1 MCEPNSSND
10 GQALLLSMLQK
21 MKINSSSS
29 SSSPASPTQDE
40 GQLSWRQGATGEVK
54 GSRGHLA
61 LKRGRTGLGRAAQQT
76 VTPSYRLPAM
86 VGPKKING
94 ESGVD
99 FGISSRGDSS
109 EDDQEPAALSVPK
122 WIRRRVLSHPAPLS
136 EATPDCQPSE
146 CTENNIPHLASDHIS
161 VSIQAGCHERLHSKE
176 GVSLVGDMAKP
187 RCTRGASG
195 DALIWGARMQ
205 TSTGAPAGVEQDA
218 VSERGGGISSPW
230 KKGPP
235 YPHWNIPE
243 PDYPGASTH
252 TGAQQGSTA
261 ESQIVSLLRAV
272 YPQDRS
278 TANYPIATISA
289 REQNSN
295 SITTTKIQSPGNSTC
310 ISPVSNLAAWTTVA
324 KGERDTQIS
333 SWSTN
338 QDITGKSCMSDSNYK
353 FSDEIPKWRERR
365 RVWGVE
371 GDLGSPA
378 GAADWG
384 QAPDSEKTP
393 PQKKRRG
400 TEGKTSRWTQ
410 RIKERWRD
418 KRTGLGKSRKGK
430 RSEEDGEN
438 EKKSKG
444 DEGEEE
450 LQLSQPTQHPN
461 IDKTVGGIPT
471 LEEESTFQ
479 SPVREQLHKATPTE
493 SEGSSTGRH
502 MRGNPSPMEAT
513 SESVMGGHSWTPPI
527 QRNDG
532 PEKTNSHVAPTE
544 LWAST
549 GSQWSFS
556 PGVTKPNMDRAT
568 MQIYVEPTPN
578 EDSNKHMLV
587 QSSANADEQHGPQEY
602 YQAQDATGSSGQF
615 CLNEPSPFKQ
625 EERSL
630 LNQQKI

>member
-1 MCEPNSSND
+1 
-10 GQALLLSMLQK
+10 
-21 MKINSSSS
+21 
-29 SSSPASPTQDE
+29 
-40 GQLSWRQGATGEVK
+40 
-54 GSRGHLA
+54 
-61 LKRGRTGLGRAAQQT
+61 
-76 VTPSYRLPAM
+76 
-86 VGPKKING
+86 
-94 ESGVD
+94 
-99 FGISSRGDSS
+99 
-109 EDDQEPAALSVPK
+109 
-122 WIRRRVLSHPAPLS
+122 
-136 EATPDCQPSE
+136 
-146 CTENNIPHLASDHIS
+146 
-161 VSIQAGCHERLHSKE
+161 
-176 GVSLVGDMAKP
+176 
-187 RCTRGASG
+187 
-195 DALIWGARMQ
+195 MQ
-205 TSTGAPAGVEQDA
+205 TSTGAPAGLEQNA

-230 KKGPP
+230 KQGPP

-243 PDYPGASTH
+243 PDYPGASTN

-261 ESQIVSLLRAV
+261 GSQIVSLLRAV
-272 YPQDRS
+272 CPQDRS

-289 REQNSN
+289 REQNRN
-295 SITTTKIQSPGNSTC
+295 SITTTKIQSPGNSTH

-324 KGERDTQIS
+324 KGEGDTQIS
-333 SWSTN
+333 SWSTI
-338 QDITGKSCMSDSNYK
+338 QDITGKPCMSDSNYK

-365 RVWGVE
+365 RAWGVE

-400 TEGKTSRWTQ
+400 TVGKTSRWTQ

-418 KRTGLGKSRKGK
+418 KHTGLGKSRKGK

-450 LQLSQPTQHPN
+450 LQQLSQPTQHPN
-461 IDKTVGGIPT
+461 IDKTVGDIPT

-479 SPVREQLHKATPTE
+479 SPVREQLNKATPTE
-493 SEGSSTGRH
+493 AEGSSTGRH
-502 MRGNPSPMEAT
+502 MSTGSDFEFSLSPTNLMEEIFTGKEWSNFLPVRGNPSPMEAT

-568 MQIYVEPTPN
+568 MQISVGPTPN
-578 EDSNKHMLV
+578 EDSNKHMLI
-587 QSSANADEQHGPQEY
+587 QSSANADGWRGLQEY
-602 YQAQDATGSSGQF
+602 YQAQDIDQTQQNAPETPAEFFPKPLEVLDNSALMSRVHLNRKRDHSSTSRRPRQPMRWGEGEGVEPGQVDTTVNTSF
-615 CLNEPSPFKQ
+615 ETIEGAKESDVSTIPLYVLKDPPPLSSPSALRSSMMHDSESAISDETVIKKRKMKDAAEDSRRVRFAEEPVFLPDVLPFEYASTENSEPSSLPGWILTLKKKTRWKPKQ
-625 EERSL
+625 
-630 LNQQKI
+630 